1 MKRLLILLLMIPLL
15 ALPVSAASTSEI
27 LNEQA
32 QKSGAFDLGNQVP
45 SSARGSLSK
54 MGVSDA
60 SPKGISGFSLQK
72 VFSFIWQKICD
83 AAEAPFKAV
92 AAVLGILLLC
102 ALAEAMKNAFA
113 DKTMKTVFE
122 IVCTLAIAGVLSVPI
137 TKCIASAAATVKES
151 STFMTIFL
159 PVYSGLAV
167 ASGHPTS
174 GVVSQGIVLLMAQV
188 ISQIAATTFVP
199 MVSMFLAFCVIGS
212 IAPGV
217 NIGGLASFARKI
229 VNVGLVLA
237 LTVFSAVLTIQS
249 FITQAA
255 DTVTMKTAKFVVS
268 SAVPLVGGA
277 ISDALNTVVSCAGLL
292 KNAAGAYAIIVFL
305 AAYLPVLL
313 ECTLWMLAVE
323 LSLALAEVI
332 GVGNV
337 SDLLKGVLDALK
349 MLVALVAA
357 CALAMIVSICIMLL
371 VSGQAG

>member
-1 MKRLLILLLMIPLL
+1 MKRLLILLLLIPLL
-15 ALPVSAASTSEI
+15 TLPVSAASTSEI

-32 QKSGAFDLGNQVP
+32 QKSGTADLGNQVP
-45 SSARGSLSK
+45 SSAKSSLGK
-54 MGVSDA
+54 LGVSGAD
-60 SPKGISGFSLQK
+60 PQGMNGFSLTK
-72 VFSFIWQKICD
+72 VFQFVWQKIGQ
-83 AAEAPFKAV
+83 AASAPFKAV

-102 ALAEAMKNAFA
+102 ALAEAMKNSFA
-113 DKTMKTVFE
+113 EKSMKTVFE
-122 IVCTLAIAGVLSVPI
+122 IVCTLAIAGVLAVPI
-137 TKCIASAAATVKES
+137 TQCITVAATTVRES
-151 STFMTIFL
+151 STFMTAFL
-159 PVYSGLAV
+159 PVYGGLAV

-174 GVVSQGIVLLMAQV
+174 GVVTQGIVLIMAQV
-188 ISQIAATTFVP
+188 ITQIASSTFVP
-199 MVSMFLAFCVIGS
+199 MVSMFLAFCIIGS

-217 NIGGLASFARKI
+217 NIAGLAGFARKI

-237 LTVFSAVLTIQS
+237 LTVFTAVLTVQG

-268 SAVPLVGGA
+268 SAVPVVGGA
-277 ISDALNTVVSCAGLL
+277 ISDALNTVASCAGLL

-305 AAYLPVLL
+305 AAYLPTLL

-323 LSLALAEVI
+323 LSLILAEIV

-349 MLVALVAA
+349 MLVALVVA

-371 VSGQAG
+371 VSGQAT